1 MGSISDKPLGL
12 IAGGG
17 ALPMRVAQAH
27 VTNGGTVFV
36 IGLENE
42 ADPAI
47 SDFPHDWTL
56 LGHLKGVADKLLS
69 HGCADLV
76 IIGGI
81 QRPKLETL
89 DFDEGGKW
97 FVEQVM
103 AGNHTGDNQLLKTI
117 IAYFQMRGLTIQP
130 PQKYLGALLGQS
142 GSQTSIDY
150 TSHQDDITRAIEVAQ
165 VIGAADI
172 GQSIAVAHKLVLAV
186 EGPEGTDAML
196 ARLQTL
202 SPEFRGSAD
211 APRGVLAKL
220 PKPQQD
226 RRVDLPTLGQKT
238 VELAA
243 AAHLA
248 GIVYEAG
255 GALFDD
261 FEAVVALAEEK
272 KMFLLGLEGA
282 QL

>member
-1 MGSISDKPLGL
+1 
-12 IAGGG
+12 
-17 ALPMRVAQAH
+17 MRVAQAH

-211 APRGVLAKL
+211 TPRGVLAKL